1 MTGLLSEDCVLQFE
15 GTARLVGRTGP
26 YIGHDGLQDYLQD
39 VDQVWDELVLHAH
52 DFRAVPGSV
61 IVMGHITGQRQGSG
75 RSPLLGMDL
84 ESGAW
89 PRNVGQGRRFRR
101 YVLRPTN
108 LLVRAMTYG
117 AAGDRTDARCGSRRS
132 SDAPKPAAAS
142 QPLSPR
148 SIIKRLN
155 TERARQGLP
164 STVQEVPLWS
174 DRCASHNHW
183 MSLNDVAQHDEP
195 PGSEGYSEA
204 GDWAGSNSVLA
215 QGTTWRDGNPCRN
228 APLHLM
234 QLFNPDLRRA
244 GASDAYNSTCITT
257 WPGTTERRGRRVWTM
272 PRDNGRVAT
281 SQLAWEAPFTPQER
295 VGIAADTRTGPYLY
309 VWSDGY
315 TALVDGSL
323 TDPEG
328 TIVDTR

>member
-1 MTGLLSEDCVLQFE
+1 MVRQVI
-15 GTARLVGRTGP
+15 ARMLAAVLVGALTLP
-26 YIGHDGLQDYLQD
+26 N
-39 VDQVWDELVLHAH
+39 A
-52 DFRAVPGSV
+52 
-61 IVMGHITGQRQGSG
+61 
-75 RSPLLGMDL
+75 
-84 ESGAW
+84 
-89 PRNVGQGRRFRR
+89 
-101 YVLRPTN
+101 
-108 LLVRAMTYG
+108 
-117 AAGDRTDARCGSRRS
+117 
-132 SDAPKPAAAS
+132 AAAS

-215 QGTTWRDGNPCRN
+215 QGTTWRGGNPFKD

-244 GASDAYNSTCITT
+244 GASDAYNSTLHHHLAGHDRAPRPARVDDAPRQR
-257 WPGTTERRGRRVWTM
+257 PGRDLAARLGGAVHAAGARRDRRRHAHRALPLRLDGRVHRAGRRLPDRPGRDDRGHPRDRQRHRRRHRRRGQRLAAPVSPLKRAHQVRRHGHADRRVRRLQLQLGFT
-272 PRDNGRVAT
+272 T
-281 SQLAWEAPFTPQER
+281 S
-295 VGIAADTRTGPYLY
+295 G
-309 VWSDGY
+309 
-315 TALVDGSL
+315 
-323 TDPEG
+323 
-328 TIVDTR
+328 